1 MYEKECLDSQKQYK
15 FDKHSFNPPAA
26 SVEDDAEKICNV
38 PFYLSGLKQK
48 GECISREACEKS
60 SKMPHKSRQIDSLTL
75 LFNLTSL
82 QLAEGCRYV

>member
-1 MYEKECLDSQKQYK
+1 MYEKECLDSQKQWK

-48 GECISREACEKS
+48 GECISREACDKS
-60 SKMPHKSRQIDSLTL
+60 SKMLHKSRNVDSLAL
-75 LFNLTSL
+75 HGTSI
-82 QLAEGCRYV
+82 QSDFTAAR